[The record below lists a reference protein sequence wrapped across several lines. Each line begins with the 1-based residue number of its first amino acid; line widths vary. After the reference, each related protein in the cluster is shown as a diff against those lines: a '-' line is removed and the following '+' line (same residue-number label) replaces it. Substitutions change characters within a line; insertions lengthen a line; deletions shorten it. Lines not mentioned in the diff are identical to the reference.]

1 MLFQF
6 SLFHPPIVP
15 ISHCFTFLAF
25 QCCTTSIFSCLQFY
39 QYPRSCVYYSH
50 CFKLFHTV
58 PEFYTVSVFYCSI
71 TSILHSSSGHGCLAI
86 KTTRWKGVLY
96 YKLLVSLSY
105 CFTFL
110 SFARSPVSQSYC
122 STVFSSLPL
131 SRTYLFNRSI
141 ASLPHCLR
149 SPYLNVSQF
158 HSVLLTRI

>member
-1 MLFQF
+1 MHVYVHMLFQF
-6 SLFHPPIVP
+6 HLFHTPIVP
-15 ISHCFTFLAF
+15 ISRRFTFSAF
-25 QCCTTSIFSCLQFY
+25 QCCTIFSCLQSY

-50 CFKLFHTV
+50 CFKLFHTVAV

-71 TSILHSSSGHGCLAI
+71 TSILHSSPGHGCLAI

-131 SRTYLFNRSI
+131 SRTYFFNRSI
-141 ASLPHCLR
+141 ASLLHCLR
-149 SPYLNVSQF
+149 SPYLNV
-158 HSVLLTRI
+158 